1 VAGAIAHAAR
11 GIDTPKDYANFVARQ
26 RAVG

>member
-11 GIDTPKDYANFVARQ
+11 GIDTPKDYASFVARQ
-26 RAVG
+26 RTRG